1 MLPGKVPN
9 KGDGL
14 GPHPQH
20 LCCLPYLRTCE
31 LLARTKVELLDLHAL
46 KHLDVAWGSGV
57 EGRDT
62 GLGEM
67 EKVPRKVLWA
77 MPCGISACLLFP
89 ILTPPTI
96 PHP

>member
-1 MLPGKVPN
+1 MGRNAEGSWEGSL
-9 KGDGL
+9 DEAL

-62 GLGEM
+62 
-67 EKVPRKVLWA
+67 
-77 MPCGISACLLFP
+77 
-89 ILTPPTI
+89 
-96 PHP
+96 